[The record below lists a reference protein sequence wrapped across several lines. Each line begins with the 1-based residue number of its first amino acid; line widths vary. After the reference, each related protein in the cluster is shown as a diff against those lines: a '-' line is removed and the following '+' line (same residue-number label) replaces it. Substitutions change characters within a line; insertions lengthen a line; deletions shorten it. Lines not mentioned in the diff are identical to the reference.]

1 MEKRMIRGREMYLG
15 VSTEE
20 LIAWF
25 KENPSVELETSGG
38 ITRWLRFNQTKNKI
52 GITDDI
58 RYTWFTIDEF
68 RQCYGSW
75 YWNFFVM

>member
-25 KENPSVELETSGG
+25 RENPSVELETSGG
-38 ITRWLRFNQTKNKI
+38 ITRWLRFNETKNEI

-58 RYTWFTIDEF
+58 HYDWYTTDEF
-68 RQCYGSW
+68 RKYYGSW
-75 YWNFFVM
+75 YWIFFVM